1 MLQNKVVGFIGAGNM
16 AEALING
23 MLDAGLIG
31 PDHLFCSDVN
41 VERLRELHQRR
52 GVQIGGDN
60 LEVVRK
66 ADIIIYA
73 VKPQVMDEVLK
84 QTVPGLDRSK
94 LVISIAAGVPLSAI
108 SDRSNE
114 PLRLIRAMPNIC
126 VSVKAGA
133 TAIAPGNHARAEDLN
148 LAQTVFNSVGRC
160 VSVRSEHLLNAV
172 TGLSGSGPAYV
183 FLMMDALADAGVKN
197 GLARTEALLLAAQTV
212 LGAAQM
218 QYPPGTAQGHGDLSG
233 RHDHRR
239 PSCPR
244 KGRSARHCD
253 GRCGSRRSTGH
264 RAGETG
270 HPVSANS
277 KWVMYSDFTKKSSL
291 GHSGSPW
298 LESPPHP
305 NPTWGK
311 WILCGLK
318 FRCT

>member
-218 QYPPGTAQGHGDLSG
+218 QLERNIHPAQLKDMVTSPGGTTIAGLHALE
-233 RHDHRR
+233 
-239 PSCPR
+239 
-244 KGRSARHCD
+244 KGGLRGIVMDAVEAAVQ
-253 GRCGSRRSTGH
+253 
-264 RAGETG
+264 RAIE
-270 HPVSANS
+270 
-277 KWVMYSDFTKKSSL
+277 L
-291 GHSGSPW
+291 GKPG
-298 LESPPHP
+298 
-305 NPTWGK
+305 
-311 WILCGLK
+311 I
-318 FRCT
+318 R